1 MSPRVVH
8 AARDWF
14 HAHRLG
20 PTSRNIV
27 GAFAAGAA
35 FSGVIAVS
43 WIASWSAM
51 EAPPPAQTARV
62 EATSAQSATKTG
74 APPPAAAVAA
84 SAATPKPSLAQ
95 ARAAPESKQSAG
107 QVPCERQTWPYI
119 EQRCLETAGAAP
131 STPQQHVRVIA
142 PEKRKATPRR
152 APVRGIEPVAEQKST
167 LATPVPA
174 AAPLEPEAAAAI
186 AAVPLPPEKPRQ
198 VEAVASASENVT
210 ASANNATKSS
220 ADEPAAAKRQTRR
233 WRSGDTAKR
242 RQRHGGER
250 SAQVRQHGRDVTVV
264 RTYELADGRRVTVTR
279 TYRAGQRPALYGQDV
294 PTYRYRRPFPRAFSA
309 VPYRYGDELD

>member
-1 MSPRVVH
+1 MSPGVVH

-20 PTSRNIV
+20 PASRNIV

-51 EAPPPAQTARV
+51 EAPPPAQTVRV

-74 APPPAAAVAA
+74 APPAAAVAA
-84 SAATPKPSLAQ
+84 NAATPKPSP
-95 ARAAPESKQSAG
+95 ARAPV
-107 QVPCERQTWPYI
+107 VPCERQTWPYI
-119 EQRCLETAGAAP
+119 EHRCLETTGVVS
-131 STPQQHVRVIA
+131 STTQQHVRIIA
-142 PEKRKATPRR
+142 PDKRKATPRP
-152 APVRGIEPVAEQKST
+152 APVRGIETVAAQKSVP
-167 LATPVPA
+167 ATPVPA

-198 VEAVASASENVT
+198 VEAVATSTENVT
-210 ASANNATKSS
+210 AAANNASTSS
-220 ADEPAAAKRQTRR
+220 ADEPAAANRQARR
-233 WRSGDTAKR
+233 SRNGETAKR
-242 RQRHGGER
+242 HQRHRGER

-279 TYRAGQRPALYGQDV
+279 TYRAGQRPAMYDQDT
-294 PTYRYRRPFPRAFSA
+294 PAYRYRRPFPRAFSA
-309 VPYRYGDELD
+309 VPYRYGDDLD